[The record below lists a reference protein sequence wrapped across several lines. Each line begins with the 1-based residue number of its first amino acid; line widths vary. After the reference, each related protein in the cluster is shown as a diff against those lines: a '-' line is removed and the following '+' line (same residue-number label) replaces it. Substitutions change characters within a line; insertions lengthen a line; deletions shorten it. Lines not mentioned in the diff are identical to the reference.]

1 MNSDSSFVISPMTKR
16 IELNAGEV
24 YHGTL
29 SISNPQNATN
39 DFKFKVSVSA
49 YSVSGDDYSADFLT
63 ENDRTLITN
72 WITLDKD
79 SGTLKPNETTKINYT
94 ITVPENAPGGGQY
107 AALLVTS
114 DTDVGNTDGIAV
126 ENVFEM
132 ASLIFA
138 KIQGETEHGGEI
150 KENNIPGFVTEL
162 PIRVDAF
169 VSNSGNV
176 HDIARVEVEVRSV
189 FSAEPIYPK
198 SYENNTIEE
207 TIMPETSRRIIR
219 DLDGFSPLG
228 IYTVKQTIT
237 YLDEVS
243 VIEKTVIACPI
254 WFMVL
259 LSVTVIAIVYS
270 IFKSLK
276 RHRRRKQMFK
286 D

>member
-29 SISNPQNATN
+29 SVSNPADATN
-39 DFKFKVSVSA
+39 DFNYKVSVSS
-49 YSVSGDDYSADFLT
+49 YTVTGDDYSADFLT

-72 WITLDKD
+72 WITLDRD
-79 SGTLKPNETTKINYT
+79 SGTLKPNETAKINYT
-94 ITVPENAPGGGQY
+94 ITVPENAPAGGQY

-114 DTDVGNTDGIAV
+114 DSDNDAADGIAV
-126 ENVFEM
+126 KNVFEM
-132 ASLIFA
+132 ASIIFA
-138 KIQGETEHGGEI
+138 KVAGETEHGGKVI
-150 KENNIPGFVTEL
+150 ENSIPGFVTDL
-162 PIRVDAF
+162 PIRVDAT
-169 VSNSGNV
+169 VTNEGNV
-176 HDIARVEVEVRSV
+176 HDIARVAVEVRSV

-207 TIMPETSRRIIR
+207 TIMPETTRHISR

-228 IYTVKQTIT
+228 IYTIKQTIT

-243 VIEKTVIACPI
+243 VVERTVIACPI
-254 WFMVL
+254 WFIVL
-259 LSVTVIAIVYS
+259 LGLTIITIIYS
-270 IFKSLK
+270 IFKSIK

>member
-16 IELNAGEV
+16 IELTAGEV
-24 YHGTL
+24 YYGTL
-29 SISNPQNATN
+29 SVSNPADATN
-39 DFKFKVSVSA
+39 DFKYKVSVSA
-49 YSVSGDDYSADFLT
+49 YNVTGDDYSVDFLT

-79 SGTLKPNETTKINYT
+79 SGTLKPNETAKISYT
-94 ITVPENAPGGGQY
+94 ITVPDNAPAGGQY

-114 DTDVGNTDGIAV
+114 DSDADAIDGIAV
-126 ENVFEM
+126 KNVFEM
-132 ASLIFA
+132 ASIIFA
-138 KIQGETEHGGEI
+138 KVAGETEHGGKVI
-150 KENNIPGFVTEL
+150 ENSIPGFVTEL
-162 PIRVDAF
+162 PIKVDAS
-169 VSNSGNV
+169 VTNEGNV
-176 HDIARVEVEVRSV
+176 HDIARVSVEVRSV

-207 TIMPETSRRIIR
+207 TIMPETTRHISR

-228 IYTVKQTIT
+228 IYTIKQTVT

-243 VIEKTVIACPI
+243 VVERTVIACPI

-259 LSVTVIAIVYS
+259 LGLTILTIIYS